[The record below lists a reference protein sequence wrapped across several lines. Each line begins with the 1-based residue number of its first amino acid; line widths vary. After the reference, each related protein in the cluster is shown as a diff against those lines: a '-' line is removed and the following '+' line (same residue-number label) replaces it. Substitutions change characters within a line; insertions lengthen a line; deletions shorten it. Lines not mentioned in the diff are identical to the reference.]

1 MTTTM
6 SDEQLERRISEHLD
20 GRLNEADRTDLLR
33 ALMRDPAARRT
44 HDAWAATDREA
55 AMALRSVVDMPA
67 RPFVVQ
73 PRKRRTIPW
82 AQLAATAALLVMAV
96 GVWAIIDQLNTI
108 ESAEQTRHSGV
119 VGSATTAS
127 DATARTKSNTAEP
140 RTTVADTAASIMS
153 EPVATASVDRW
164 WRQPTSP
171 IDNGQLVDTAA
182 APQVID
188 RQTTQNARQVKDR
201 SLLGVIDKTTHRTWW
216 LDVRSERT
224 AIHAVGGEM

>member
-1 MTTTM
+1 MTTM
-6 SDEQLERRISEHLD
+6 SNEQLERRISEHLD

-33 ALMRDPAARRT
+33 ELMRDPAARRT
-44 HDAWAATDREA
+44 HDAWAANDRAA

-67 RPFVVQ
+67 RPFVIQ

-108 ESAEQTRHSGV
+108 ESVDQTRRSGV
-119 VGSATTAS
+119 VGSATTANNT
-127 DATARTKSNTAEP
+127 TARTEPTTAEP

-153 EPVATASVDRW
+153 EPTATESVDRW

-171 IDNGQLVDTAA
+171 IDNGKLVDTAA
-182 APQVID
+182 ATRVVD
-188 RQTTQNARQVKDR
+188 RQTPQNARQINHR